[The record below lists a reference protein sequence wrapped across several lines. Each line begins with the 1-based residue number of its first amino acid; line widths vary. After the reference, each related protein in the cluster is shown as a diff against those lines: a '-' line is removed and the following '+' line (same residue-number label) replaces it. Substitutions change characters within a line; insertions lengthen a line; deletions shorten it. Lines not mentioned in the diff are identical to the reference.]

1 MLPFIG
7 LLILC
12 GAVYCLIKRLET
24 RMVLFASGLLMSIVA
39 LQPMLALDSFAG
51 RMTSGGL
58 IQAIC
63 SVMGFAFVM
72 KYTGC
77 DMHLVKSLTGVL
89 KKGGGLLIPGTTMI
103 TFAINVALPSAAGC
117 SAAVGATMIP
127 LLMAA
132 GIHPAMAGAAVLAG
146 TYGSML
152 SPGSAHNAFI
162 SELSGKTV
170 MEVIAVHAPAT
181 IAAGIAGAIILTAI
195 AYIRKEHTGHLAQ
208 ATEGTMENQ
217 IDKVNP
223 LYALMPVLPV
233 SILILGSSVMPAI
246 KMGVPQAMLIGVVLS
261 LLLTRMNPQEAT
273 KKFFNGMGTAYAD
286 VIGIII
292 AASVFV
298 TGMKALG
305 MVDVFLNWL
314 INTPSLAKFGSTLG
328 PFILAILTG
337 TGDAAAFAFNE
348 AVTPFAEQ
356 FGMTIANMGTASAVA
371 GAIGRTASPLAGAAI
386 VCAGIAGV
394 NPLELAKRTMPAMI
408 VALIVLMLVLFL

>member
-12 GAVYCLIKRLET
+12 GTVYCLIKRLET
-24 RMVLFASGLLMSIVA
+24 RMILFASGLLMSIVA

-77 DMHLVKSLTGVL
+77 DMHLVKALTGVL

-103 TFAINVALPSAAGC
+103 TFAINIALPSAAGC

-195 AYIRKEHTGHLAQ
+195 AYFRKEHTGHLVQ

-217 IDKVNP
+217 VDKVNP

-298 TGMKALG
+298 AGMKALG

-394 NPLELAKRTMPAMI
+394 SPLELAKRTMPAMI
-408 VALIVLMLVLFL
+408 VALIVLMMMLFL